1 MQISLSVAL
10 NKNVTIY
17 YLEKNAE
24 KAEQS
29 TSSTKHRQQ
38 NTYSKK
44 KKTQNRRKEKSQKK

>member
-24 KAEQS
+24 KAEQN

-38 NTYSKK
+38 NTYSE
-44 KKTQNRRKEKSQKK
+44 KEDTE